1 MRGISRRSE
10 SSRYYRGSPPRSP
23 SAPLT
28 ARSSLTT
35 PDLALII
42 AVVALFGFAF
52 VPIKI
57 ALKEIPPFALAS
69 VRFFLAAVPAMFFV
83 KRPTMP
89 WRNIIAY
96 GLAIGVFQYGLLFL
110 GINLGMPV
118 GLTSLVIQVQVFFT
132 MGLAVMLGSDR
143 LTRVNV
149 AGGAIA
155 AAGIVILALYK
166 IVNGMTGTLLGFVLI
181 LIAGFS
187 WAVGNMIGKK
197 AAGRD
202 HADMFSLVV
211 WSSIVPALPLALLS
225 YLFEGGPA
233 VVSSVI
239 HASWLTWGC
248 VLMLSWGAT
257 LFCFGSWAALLHR
270 YPVGLITPYGLLI
283 PVSGL
288 FFGAL
293 LLGERLALVQ
303 LAGVVLVMGGLVM
316 NAFGERWFAVLRTP
330 RR

>member
-1 MRGISRRSE
+1 MSGRAGTIGASRRHLQD
-10 SSRYYRGSPPRSP
+10 
-23 SAPLT
+23 PLT
-28 ARSSLTT
+28 ARSSLTA

-57 ALKEIPPFALAS
+57 ALREVPPFALAA

-166 IVNGMTGTLLGFVLI
+166 FVNGMTGTLLGFVLI

-197 AAGRD
+197 AADRD
-202 HADMFSLVV
+202 HADMFALVV

-233 VVSSVI
+233 VVASVI
-239 HASWLTWGC
+239 HASWTTWGC
-248 VLMLSWGAT
+248 VLILSWGAT

-270 YPVGLITPYGLLI
+270 YPVGLITPFGLLI

-293 LLGERLALVQ
+293 LLGERLAIVQ
-303 LAGVVLVMGGLVM
+303 MLGGVLVMAGLVT

-330 RR
+330 MR